1 MSIIDD
7 KRALRREMRAK
18 RRIFVDRLDITAGR
32 FAFRA
37 LPSPVVKLLEGRSV
51 AALYAPMGREVPALR
66 LADALR
72 RLGLSVALPIVSQEE
87 GVMDF
92 HLWQQED
99 DLVPGPFD
107 IPQPPASAPMAD
119 PDVIFTPLVAF
130 DATLARLGQGGGY
143 YDRVFAR
150 YPDAL
155 RIGLAW
161 SVQQVAHVPL
171 ESWDYPLHFVLTER
185 ALIEREDAE

>member
-37 LPSPVVKLLEGRSV
+37 LPSPVAKLLEGHSV
-51 AALYAPMGREVPALR
+51 AALYAPVGSEVPALR

-72 RLGLSVALPIVSQEE
+72 RLGLSVALPIVSQDE

-92 HLWQQED
+92 HLWRPED

-107 IPQPPASAPMAD
+107 IPQPPVSAPMAD

-185 ALIEREDAE
+185 ALIEREDAQ